1 MPDRSTICAALLA
14 AAMIAMPVCASAGW
28 EAAERIE
35 TYAVQ
40 GATGLELY
48 RSIGRNGP
56 KLGPTRAIAY
66 TTFDLKWSRD
76 YRESGGG
83 CRLASV
89 KPWLTIIYKLPKAP
103 ANLPAE
109 TAARWQRFF
118 AGIQAHERVHGDII
132 IEMVKKIEAFST
144 GLSVDNDP
152 GCKKVRATL
161 QKRLGELSDEQR
173 QKSRDFDRA
182 DLGPGGN
189 VHRLVLEL
197 VK

>member
-1 MPDRSTICAALLA
+1 MKIYGWALALCALLLA
-14 AAMIAMPVCASAGW
+14 GQTATAGW
-28 EAAERIE
+28 QAAEKVE

-40 GATGLELY
+40 GTTGLELY

-103 ANLPAE
+103 ADLPAS
-109 TAARWQRFF
+109 TAARWERFI
-118 AGIQAHERVHGDII
+118 AGIRAHERVHGDII
-132 IEMVKKIEAFST
+132 IDMVKKIEAFSS
-144 GLSVDNDP
+144 GLSADNDP

-161 QKRLGELSDEQR
+161 QKRLGELSNEQR
-173 QKSRDFDRA
+173 QKGRDFDR
-182 DLGPGGN
+182 DELGPGGN
-189 VHRLVLEL
+189 VHRLVLDL